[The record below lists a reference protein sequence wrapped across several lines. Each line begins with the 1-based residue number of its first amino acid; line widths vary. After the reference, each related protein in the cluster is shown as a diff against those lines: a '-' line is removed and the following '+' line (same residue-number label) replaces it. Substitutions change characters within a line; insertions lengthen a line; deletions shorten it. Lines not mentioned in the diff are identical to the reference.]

1 MTQPEATLDTAD
13 ASTTTPPLKT
23 DNSLERGVMRDQ
35 ARLAMRLLR
44 RAAAPEQRH
53 LIIATLWLILAA
65 AFEVVGPLLG
75 KALIDDHLLPR
86 HLDWPQMALLL
97 GGLVVTGWVSSWV
110 RYLQLIR
117 LSGVAMR

>member
-13 ASTTTPPLKT
+13 ASITTPPPKL

-35 ARLAMRLLR
+35 ARLATRLLR
-44 RAAAPEQRH
+44 RAAAPERRH

-75 KALIDDHLLPR
+75 KALIDDHLPALVDAHARFGAHGASPEDSAIPCR
-86 HLDWPQMALLL
+86 LDK
-97 GGLVVTGWVSSWV
+97 
-110 RYLQLIR
+110 
-117 LSGVAMR
+117 